1 MPREYNNSIG
11 ESIYNRIKDYDI
23 TSRKIFL
30 GNLSAEHRTL
40 YNKYSAVIRKRNSLL
55 NADNKT
61 RQNEKAREGMQKIRA
76 ARPKEQIKEQ
86 RQPYDAK
93 YEIKRKGAAKKI
105 QKIIEI

>member
-1 MPREYNNSIG
+1 
-11 ESIYNRIKDYDI
+11 
-23 TSRKIFL
+23 
-30 GNLSAEHRTL
+30 
-40 YNKYSAVIRKRNSLL
+40 
-55 NADNKT
+55 
-61 RQNEKAREGMQKIRA
+61 MQKIRA